1 MASSVPG
8 FSLPQPSLLFPSD
21 YSTRRSLT
29 RISTSSNQ
37 FRLES
42 SLPESSDSASA
53 VNDADDNPVKLA
65 FAKAK
70 AYEKNPNQSDAN
82 PSQKPIKI
90 GDGDGDVPVSVKLAM
105 EKAREYKKNKRVM
118 GGGGNITEKQQFSG
132 LGQMKVDNLREVVV
146 EKMVE
151 KKEEAKISSIDFLG
165 FNFSDKKKT
174 RGMPAGLVTP
184 ADPFPDGNLPEVELI
199 IGDASRFE
207 NASALNPNPIEED
220 DGSELY
226 KPNVST
232 WGVFPRPSNISK
244 TFGGG
249 RVIRPGEV
257 LETAEDKAA
266 KEARTKQLLAAYKN
280 KMGLNIDAKTKRE
293 CEKALNDGDSLMD
306 VGKLEEALPYYEKVM
321 EDLVFQSELHGLAA
335 LQWSICQDSL
345 SRPNEARAMY
355 EKLQSHPNVQ
365 VSKKARQF
373 VFGFQAMEMMKI
385 TSSFPPKTTGYQSYF
400 EAFVKDKANY
410 SPTKE
415 ENEDALR
422 QTLPYIMLLVSPIL
436 IVLFIASRK
445 LI

>member
-244 TFGGG
+244 T
-249 RVIRPGEV
+249 
-257 LETAEDKAA
+257 
-266 KEARTKQLLAAYKN
+266 
-280 KMGLNIDAKTKRE
+280 
-293 CEKALNDGDSLMD
+293 ALNDGDSLMD

-345 SRPNEARAMY
+345 NAFQMDGRPNEARAMY

>member
-293 CEKALNDGDSLMD
+293 CEK
-306 VGKLEEALPYYEKVM
+306 
-321 EDLVFQSELHGLAA
+321 SELHGLAA